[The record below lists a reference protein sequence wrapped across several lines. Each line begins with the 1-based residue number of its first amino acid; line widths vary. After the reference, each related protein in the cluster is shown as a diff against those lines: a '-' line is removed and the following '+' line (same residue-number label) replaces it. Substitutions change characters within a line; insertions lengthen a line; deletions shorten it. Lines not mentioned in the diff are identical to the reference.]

1 MATIEITCQD
11 HSCCEAVHAASGQR
25 LKAALQPAGTPASPT
40 FSPTDLLAA
49 AFGVSLAIRLR
60 EAAESELLDLTG
72 MRIKVTKELTDEQ
85 DEFIGRLSAVVEMP
99 IQLTSG
105 MKAALERA
113 ARTCPVKES
122 LRAEIETAVRFQ
134 FM

>member
-1 MATIEITCQD
+1 MGTIEITYQD
-11 HSCCEAVHAASGQR
+11 RSCCEAFHAASGQR
-25 LKAALQPAGTPASPT
+25 LKTEVRPVGTPGVET

-49 AFGVSLAIRLR
+49 AFGISLAIRLA
-60 EAAESELLDLTG
+60 EAAESELLDVKG
-72 MRIKVTKELTDEQ
+72 IRIEVTKEMTDGPRRR
-85 DEFIGRLSAVVEMP
+85 IGRLSALVQMP

-105 MKAALERA
+105 MKAAFERA

-122 LRAEIETAVRFQ
+122 LCAEIETAVKFV